1 MLWLLVRQSRTR
13 VLVLAVGVALSGACA
28 AGQDTPADPAQQKRL
43 EKLRAD
49 GVKVALTI
57 LPAIVME
64 KPMPQVADVLGL
76 LLEKDGLENLETA
89 QSAFTP
95 PEGTTWEQLPAALGE
110 FVRQNPPA
118 TGYVLF
124 SEFVGTPQTGPK
136 EVRFVIVDKAGA
148 LVLAD
153 RQTPADSD
161 FKKTVAE
168 DPDPMGCSVL
178 VSQRIH
184 KLLKLPPAPEPE
196 REGKFAKLWAQKS
209 GTPTDEERAAM
220 KKAQEQ
226 LKTALRSSKLLV
238 LPTRVN
244 GEVNAE
250 QAQALA
256 TAVSKKFGCQARV
269 ADTPFKVE
277 IAPNANEQKVLW
289 DLARALRAHLRQ
301 NRPEADYVLLAD
313 YALRPGGPVGFVHFF
328 VCNQAGEWVIVDFQN
343 SVWDDFKQ
351 IDPKSAEDC
360 DRLVVRR
367 LAGYLQ

>member
-1 MLWLLVRQSRTR
+1 M
-13 VLVLAVGVALSGACA
+13 ALTWPCA
-28 AGQDTPADPAQQKRL
+28 AGQDKPDDKAQQKRL
-43 EKLRAD
+43 EKLRTD

-57 LPAIVME
+57 LPALVME
-64 KPMPQVADVLGL
+64 RPMPQVAEVLGL

-110 FVRQNPPA
+110 FVRKNPPA

-124 SEFVGTPQTGPK
+124 SEFVGTRQTGPK
-136 EVRFVIVDKAGA
+136 EVRFLIVDKEGA
-148 LVLAD
+148 LVLVD
-153 RQTPADSD
+153 RQTPADAD
-161 FKKTVAE
+161 FKQTVAA

-220 KKAQEQ
+220 KKAEEQ
-226 LKTALRSSKLLV
+226 LKTALHSAKLLV

-244 GEVNAE
+244 GEVNTE
-250 QAQALA
+250 QARVFAAALG
-256 TAVSKKFGCQARV
+256 KEFKCQARV
-269 ADTPFKVE
+269 ADAPFKVD
-277 IAPNANEQKVLW
+277 IAPNENEQKVLW
-289 DLARALRAHLRQ
+289 DLARALRAHVRQ
-301 NRPEADYVLLAD
+301 NRPEADYVVLAD
-313 YALRPGGPVGFVHFF
+313 YALKPGGPVGFVHFF

-351 IDPKSAEDC
+351 IDPKSADDC
-360 DRLVVRR
+360 DRLVLRR
-367 LAGYLQ
+367 LAGYLR